1 MGNKEVGGNSGE
13 QAGAGANKFDTLSD
27 MPPFNPDAAKAA
39 QAEASA
45 DDGLN
50 GWGSVME
57 HSDQTINDKDQANR
71 LAAQRNESGFRQVL
85 AQEAERA
92 AAEREAN
99 ARFEAEFA
107 QALKQ
112 EESEKKH
119 AENLAAAEANQEA
132 LRGMSIGD
140 LRKTNMA
147 GARQE
152 IERRAAE
159 MPKDENGDL
168 TMETFRAM
176 RDATAAEAPSAEAV
190 AEAPDAVA
198 VPERGAD
205 GSYDWKDP
213 AVFDYFMKNDPKVI
227 RDEMPYGNQALRNAM
242 EYGTTDMTISPD
254 AQAEPAAWT
263 ESEQKHFDN
272 MVAAEAN
279 QEALRGMSI
288 GDLRKSNMPGARQEL
303 ERRATEMPKDEQR
316 DLTMETVRALKAVK
330 EKKEAEEAAANAET
344 AEAEDTREMWERALD
359 DPDYMTALA
368 NKSTKAIEKILGT
381 KQHPRDALEKLLMR
395 AYGAVGEGDANTQK
409 RDREKLAKIGA
420 NYEAY
425 LKTLNDGAEALA
437 EVVAAENPVMDEI
450 TAPTE
455 ELAPA
460 AVAESNER
468 MQDLRSELMGK
479 LGEHADLLD
488 DEEGTIRNLNAL
500 DEAGLQALLD
510 KVNAKIAAKGAE
522 TPKGDF
528 FTPTG
533 IIFEGVPVPGANLPE
548 TPSMESVTEPIEATF
563 IPPAPIESV
572 EENVESNT
580 DAVAENNTE
589 AIETTE
595 TVDPALVAEA
605 ERVSPGLFERIKAAF
620 KEPGFLKRVFN
631 KISIRK
637 AVNGWLANRRANA
650 AEANIAAA
658 PAIESAEIDD
668 SAVRN
673 NFINELMGANG
684 VPGTISGNEAFF
696 DGRQVPTQEELRSMS
711 LSNLQNLVND
721 LRTYRT
727 LKGDSRSGAGT
738 NVSGVASAGE
748 ASA

>member
-57 HSDQTINDKDQANR
+57 HSDQTINDQDQANR
-71 LAAQRNESGFRQVL
+71 LAAQRNEPGFRQVL

-140 LRKTNMA
+140 LRKSNMA

-159 MPKDENGDL
+159 MPKGEQRDL

-190 AEAPDAVA
+190 AEASAAVA
-198 VPERGAD
+198 APERGAD

-272 MVAAEAN
+272 LAAAEAN

-303 ERRATEMPKDEQR
+303 ERRAAEMPKDEQR
-316 DLTMETVRALKAVK
+316 DLTMETFRALKAVK
-330 EKKEAEEAAANAET
+330 EKKEAEEAAASAET

-368 NKSTKAIEKILGT
+368 NKSTKAIQKILGT

-437 EVVAAENPVMDEI
+437 EVVAAENPAMDEI
-450 TAPTE
+450 AAPTE

-488 DEEGTIRNLNAL
+488 DDEGTIRNLNAL

-510 KVNAKIAAKGAE
+510 KVNARIAAKGAE

-533 IIFEGVPVPGANLPE
+533 TIFEGMPVPGGRSSYEMPE
-548 TPSMESVTEPIEATF
+548 GPYEATYTDPIEA
-563 IPPAPIESV
+563 S
-572 EENVESNT
+572 S
-580 DAVAENNTE
+580 VAETPAATSEE
-589 AIETTE
+589 AENGPE
-595 TVDPALVAEA
+595 AVEDGEVDAALLEEA

-620 KEPGFLKRVFN
+620 KEPGFLKRVFS

-650 AEANIAAA
+650 AEAAIEAA
-658 PAIESAEIDD
+658 PAAESAEIDD

-696 DGRQVPTQEELRSMS
+696 DGRPVPTQAELRNMS

-727 LKGDSRSGAGT
+727 LRGDSRSGAGT
-738 NVSGVASAGE
+738 NVSGAASAGE